1 MRIGGLTS
9 ADKTVLRCHE
19 LEMRLVTQSLG
30 FGKGELALVDATGTG
45 IEPVRDKRRGQRGLF
60 SIGRIFPQLVCHRGI
75 LAATVVVR
83 RPWDWRCVIGMKS
96 KTLDGLRLIRWDGC
110 GWLELMVTCQ
120 PHKARVRTVC
130 RMWPKHAWWHRGR
143 CRAPHRARHLGLHRS
158 HDLHE

>member
-1 MRIGGLTS
+1 MGRGGLTP

-83 RPWDWRCVIGMKS
+83 RPWNWRCVIGMKA
-96 KTLDGLRLIRWDGC
+96 KTLDALRLIRCDGA
-110 GWLELMVTCQ
+110 GWLDLMVTCR
-120 PHKARVRTVC
+120 PHKAAGDMVGQRSLRRV
-130 RMWPKHAWWHRGR
+130 WWVGF
-143 CRAPHRARHLGLHRS
+143 PGP
-158 HDLHE
+158 